1 MKSNKMQKKRIKS
14 NLGNVTQK
22 WVDLLIPFS
31 DNYSAKL
38 SASELA
44 RKSKIPQQTSSRLLN
59 KLVRLNLINYVK
71 EGKNKLFY
79 FDLEKQTTKII
90 LNFIENQKA
99 LHFQLKIKGISITIS
114 EILKYCES
122 LIVFGSYAS
131 NSFGKESDLDIV
143 ILGKNN
149 KEKIKKIKQKQ
160 VIQINEHYVSYNEF
174 SSILKSKNPLSIEI
188 MKNHILFGDVSKII
202 DIFWRKEYERR

>member
-1 MKSNKMQKKRIKS
+1 MHIKKRIKS
-14 NLGNVTQK
+14 NLGNITQK

-31 DNYSAKL
+31 NDYSAKL

-59 KLVRLNLINYVK
+59 KLVKLNLINYVK

-99 LHFQLKIKGISITIS
+99 LQLQLKIKEISVVIN
-114 EILKYCES
+114 EILKFCES
-122 LIVFGSYAS
+122 LIVFGSYALGDF
-131 NSFGKESDLDIV
+131 NKESDLDIV
-143 ILGKNN
+143 ILGKSN
-149 KEKIKKIKQKQ
+149 KEGIKKIKQKQ
-160 VIQINEHYVSYNEF
+160 IIQINEHYVSYIEF
-174 SSILKSKNPLSIEI
+174 ANILKSKNPLSIEI
-188 MKNHILFGDVSKII
+188 LKNHVLFGDVSKII
-202 DIFWRKEYERR
+202 DIFWKGEYERR

>member
-1 MKSNKMQKKRIKS
+1 MQKKRLKS
-14 NLGNVTQK
+14 NLGNITQK
-22 WVDLLIPFS
+22 WVDLLVPFS

-59 KLVRLNLINYVK
+59 KLVGINLINYTK
-71 EGKNKLFY
+71 KGKNKLFY

-99 LHFQLKIKGISITIS
+99 LQFQLKIREISVVIN

-122 LIVFGSYAS
+122 LIIFGSYAS
-131 NSFGKESDLDIV
+131 DSFSKESDLDIV
-143 ILGKNN
+143 ILGKSN
-149 KEKIKKIKQKQ
+149 KEEIKKIKQKQ
-160 VIQINEHYVSYNEF
+160 VIQINEHYVSYFEF
-174 SSILKSKNPLSIEI
+174 AKILKSKNPLSIEI

-202 DIFWRKEYERR
+202 EIFWRIEYERR

>member
-1 MKSNKMQKKRIKS
+1 MQKKKIKS
-14 NLGNVTQK
+14 KMSNITQK

-31 DNYSAKL
+31 NNYSARL
-38 SASELA
+38 SVSELA
-44 RKSKIPQQTSSRLLN
+44 RKSRIPQQTASRLLN
-59 KLVRLNLINYVK
+59 KLTRSNLINYIK

-99 LHFQLKIKGISITIS
+99 LKFQLKIREISVIIN

-131 NSFGKESDLDIV
+131 NAFNKESDLDIV
-143 ILGKNN
+143 ILGKSN

-160 VIQINEHYVSYNEF
+160 IIQINEHYVSYNEF
-174 SSILKSKNPLSIEI
+174 AKILKSKNPLSIEI
-188 MKNHILFGDVSKII
+188 IKNHILFGDISKII
-202 DIFWRKEYERR
+202 DIFLEKRI